1 MSSNDKAPV
10 LKPGA
15 WGRTRRIL
23 GAIKAA
29 LPSLCRINAMAI
41 LSERAAGTSNRELV
55 AGRSRALRPHLGQAA
70 LCLRH
75 GLTKGP

>member
-15 WGRTRRIL
+15 WDQTRRIL
-23 GAIKAA
+23 GAIKDV
-29 LPSLCRINAMAI
+29 LPFLYRINAMAI
-41 LSERAAGTSNRELV
+41 LSERADGTSNRELE
-55 AGRSRALRPHLGQAA
+55 AGRSRALRPHFGQAA
-70 LCLRH
+70 LSLRH